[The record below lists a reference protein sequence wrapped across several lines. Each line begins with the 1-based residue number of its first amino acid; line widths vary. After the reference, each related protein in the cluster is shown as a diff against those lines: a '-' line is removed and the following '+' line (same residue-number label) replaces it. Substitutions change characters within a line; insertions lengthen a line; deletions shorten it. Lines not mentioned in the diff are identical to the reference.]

1 MDVDRWLRIFYR
13 YWITNS
19 GMGFPIVL
27 ISIGARHIGEVAD
40 KVADV
45 DIFKA
50 FITGNRELTTDVEI
64 AFEGFEAVSVRF

>member
-19 GMGFPIVL
+19 GMGFPIEV
-27 ISIGARHIGEVAD
+27 IAIDARQVRKIAD
-40 KVADV
+40 EVADV

>member
-13 YWITNS
+13 YRITNS
-19 GMGFPIVL
+19 GMGFPIEV
-27 ISIGARHIGEVAD
+27 IAIDARQVRKIAD
-40 KVADV
+40 EVADV

>member
-1 MDVDRWLRIFYR
+1 
-13 YWITNS
+13 
-19 GMGFPIVL
+19 MGFPIEV
-27 ISIGARHIGEVAD
+27 IAIDARQVRKIAD
-40 KVADV
+40 EVADV